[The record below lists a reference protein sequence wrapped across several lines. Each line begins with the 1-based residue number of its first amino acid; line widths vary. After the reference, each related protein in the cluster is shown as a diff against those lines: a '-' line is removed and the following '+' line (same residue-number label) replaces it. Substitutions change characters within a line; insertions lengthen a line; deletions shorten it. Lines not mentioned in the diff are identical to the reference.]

1 MAKSKKEQLF
11 TILKESNK
19 PLPSSFL
26 SAKLNVTE
34 RSIRNY
40 VKELNHILQ
49 ATIIVSSQQ
58 GYYLKN
64 NAVRLSDITQPQ
76 HLEYSQGQ
84 RCRMILKE
92 LLFHNHFHYV
102 KFAEK
107 LCVSD
112 VTIQN
117 DIKKVVRPF
126 LAKYPLVLKK
136 QGSEYTLCGNE
147 REKRNLMSN
156 LIKEEL
162 KDFSYFYFDE
172 LNRKYDYLDLKQAI
186 EIILTKHQLHVNS
199 YTLQNITTHLIVSI
213 SRLENNCF
221 ISEEAKCIPARSES
235 IQAVTKEIAEFLNDR
250 YQIEFPPVEMDYISF
265 VLQSKTYHAVN
276 TCGKIFDIHEYI
288 ESRYIHICNEIVNK
302 LKAYYHIEFDRNSL
316 IRFTF
321 HIKALANRSSLN
333 QYISNPHTKITR
345 ATNPFLFEIG
355 VFISDILKE
364 HDILLNDDE
373 IAFLAF
379 HIGAFYDASPEKRKP
394 LHILVMLPKY
404 INSIERF
411 QEKTQELTTLADF
424 IYMDVHPLPQAG
436 YDLIISCDHIDTDIP
451 IFYISPLITD
461 FELASLKDMIH
472 DIFKRKNN
480 AIFTKND
487 VPIGLFKKNYY
498 AFKDYKALIKNL
510 VDELSQLHYV
520 DEAFFKDVIER
531 EKLSSTAFVEGIA
544 LPHSL
549 QMNARQNCFSIV
561 INETPIDWNGS
572 DVYIIILIAFSKE
585 NRLMFR
591 DFVDSLINKLYESRD
606 NIISMQRINSYEEF
620 IRWIENEE

>member
-11 TILKESNK
+11 KILKESNK
-19 PLPSSFL
+19 PQPSSFL
-26 SAKLNVTE
+26 AAKLSVTE

-40 VKELNHILQ
+40 VKELNHMFQ
-49 ATIIVSSQQ
+49 ATVIVSGQQ
-58 GYYLKN
+58 GYYIKN
-64 NAVRLSDITQPQ
+64 NAIRLSDITQPQ
-76 HLEYSQGQ
+76 HLEYSQNQ

-92 LLFHNHFHYV
+92 LLFHDRFHYMQ
-102 KFAEK
+102 FAEK
-107 LCVSD
+107 LYVSD
-112 VTIQN
+112 ITVQN
-117 DIKKVVRPF
+117 DIKKCVRP
-126 LAKYPLVLKK
+126 LLSKYPLMLKK

-147 REKRNLMSN
+147 REKRNLMSS

-172 LNRKYDYLDLKQAI
+172 LNRKYDYLNLKRAI
-186 EIILTKHQLHVNS
+186 ETILLKHQLNVNS

-213 SRLENNCF
+213 SRLKNNCF
-221 ISEEAKCIPARSES
+221 INEEARSIPARSES
-235 IQAVTKEIAEFLNDR
+235 IQKVTKDIANFLNDT

-265 VLQSKTYHAVN
+265 VLESKTYQAV
-276 TCGKIFDIHEYI
+276 TTQGKVFDIHDYI
-288 ESRYIHICNEIVNK
+288 EDRYIRICKEIMQK
-302 LKAYYHIEFDRNSL
+302 LKAYYHIEFDQNSF

-379 HIGAFYDASPEKRKP
+379 HIGAFYDASPEKGKP
-394 LHILVMLPKY
+394 LHVLVMLPNY

-411 QEKTQELTTLADF
+411 QNKTRSLMTLADF
-424 IYMDVHPLPQAG
+424 IYMDVHPLPQTG
-436 YDLIISCDHIDTDIP
+436 YDLIISCDHIDSDIP

-461 FELASLKDMIH
+461 FEVTSLKDMIQ
-472 DIFKRKNN
+472 DISKRKNN
-480 AIFTKND
+480 PIFTKND

-498 AFKDYKALIKNL
+498 AFSDYKELIKNL

-520 DEAFFKDVIER
+520 DETFYKDVMER

-561 INETPIDWNGS
+561 INDVPMKWNGS
-572 DVYIIILIAFSKE
+572 DVYIVILIAFSKE

-606 NIISMQRINSYEEF
+606 NIVSMQKIKSYEEF
-620 IRWIENEE
+620 IRWIENEN